1 MPNNSL
7 KSKTKFN
14 FVKESAALNNELQ
27 EIRSK
32 NQQNRS
38 KNFLTRKAKKN
49 INKFLSES
57 EAERLYKNLNS
68 GKINSN
74 EIEDIIRDTRPA
86 AINNKNKT
94 LTNLEKKDLAKYL
107 GYWNKKALLN
117 LRKGLRVKELLN
129 AESQLMTNLNK
140 LATKAP
146 GNTFKNR
153 KKLIEKILL
162 DNKNPNYL
170 NTTRKKS
177 GFLSSFLGAFGAA
190 SAL

>member
-1 MPNNSL
+1 MPNNISQ
-7 KSKTKFN
+7 SKKFN
-14 FVKESAALNNELQ
+14 FDEESAALNRELQ
-27 EIRSK
+27 E
-32 NQQNRS
+32 NRS
-38 KNFLTRKAKKN
+38 KIFLTRKAKKN

-57 EAERLYKNLNS
+57 EAERLYKNLES

-107 GYWNKKALLN
+107 GYWNKKELLN
-117 LRKGLRVKELLN
+117 LRKGLLEN
-129 AESQLMTNLNK
+129 NSSLMKSLNK
-140 LATKAP
+140 LAKSAP
-146 GNTFKNR
+146 GNTFKN
-153 KKLIEKILL
+153 KNTLIKKILA
-162 DNKNPNYL
+162 NKNHKYL

-177 GFLSSFLGAFGAA
+177 GFLSSFLSAFGAA